1 MTELG
6 QKLTEAR
13 EAKGLSIDQLHEIT
27 KIQKR
32 HLVAIEEGN
41 YNVLPGT
48 FYARAFIKQYADAVG
63 LNGEELLVEYQSTIP
78 QSEKHDVP
86 QVSTGQKTQETM
98 QKSSSWPIADHMP
111 KILIALLVIAF
122 GVVVWFVIQAL
133 TGKDD
138 RQVPNAQSEKIE
150 VQKAKNSPLD
160 TKKDE
165 EKAEEPKKEEPKKEE
180 PKKEE
185 PKKEEPKKEE
195 PKKEEPKKEE
205 PKKEEPKKEEP
216 KKEEQKGQP
225 AGENEI
231 KLVGTD
237 KITSTLEIHNNKAL
251 ELEITTKDASY
262 IGIKNEAGNDIF
274 SGTLQAGQ
282 TQKYDLSTAKEVN
295 LNIGS
300 APNVEFKLN
309 GQVVTFPLNPE
320 ENYHQ
325 KFLIKNQGIGQPAQ

>member
-6 QKLTEAR
+6 QKLKETR

-41 YNVLPGT
+41 YDVLPGA

-63 LNGEELLVEYQSTIP
+63 LNGEELLVEHQSTIP
-78 QSEKHDVP
+78 QSEKREVP

-111 KILIALLVIAF
+111 KILVALLVIAV
-122 GVVVWFVIQAL
+122 GVVIWFVFQAL

-138 RQVPNAQSEKIE
+138 EKVPSAQSEKIE
-150 VQKAKNSPLD
+150 VQKAKDSPLD

-165 EKAEEPKKEEPKKEE
+165 VKAEEPKKEEPKKEE

-185 PKKEEPKKEE
+185 
-195 PKKEEPKKEE
+195 
-205 PKKEEPKKEEP
+205 
-216 KKEEQKGQP
+216 QP
-225 AGENEI
+225 AQPTGQQEV
-231 KLVGTD
+231 KVVGTTG
-237 KITSTLEIHNNKAL
+237 KVSTLEIHNNKTL
-251 ELEITTKDASY
+251 ELEISAKGTSYVDVKDD
-262 IGIKNEAGNDIF
+262 AGNEILNTTVQ
-274 SGTLQAGQ
+274 SGQ
-282 TQKYDLSTAKEVN
+282 TEKRDVSTLKEVR

-300 APNVEFKLN
+300 APNVEIKLN
-309 GQVVTFPLNPE
+309 GQVLAFPLDPRKE
-320 ENYHQ
+320 YHQ
-325 KFLIKNQGIGQPAQ
+325 RLVIKNQGIEQPAQ

>member
-6 QKLTEAR
+6 QKLKEAR
-13 EAKGLSIDQLHEIT
+13 EAKGLTIDQLHEIT

-41 YNVLPGT
+41 YDVLPGA

-78 QSEKHDVP
+78 QSEKRDVP

-111 KILIALLVIAF
+111 KILVALLVIAV
-122 GVVVWFVIQAL
+122 GVVIWFVFQAL

-138 RQVPNAQSEKIE
+138 EKVPSAQSEKIE
-150 VQKAKNSPLD
+150 VQKAKDSPLD

-165 EKAEEPKKEEPKKEE
+165 AKAEEPKKEEPKKEE

-185 PKKEEPKKEE
+185 
-195 PKKEEPKKEE
+195 
-205 PKKEEPKKEEP
+205 
-216 KKEEQKGQP
+216 QP
-225 AGENEI
+225 AQPTGQQEV
-231 KLVGTD
+231 KVVGTTG
-237 KITSTLEIHNNKAL
+237 KVSTLEIHNNKTL
-251 ELEITTKDASY
+251 ELEISAKGTSYVDVKDD
-262 IGIKNEAGNDIF
+262 AGNEILNTTVQ
-274 SGTLQAGQ
+274 SGQ
-282 TQKYDLSTAKEVN
+282 TEKRDVSTLKEVR

-300 APNVEFKLN
+300 APNVEIKLN
-309 GQVVTFPLNPE
+309 GQVLAFPLDPQKE
-320 ENYHQ
+320 YHQ
-325 KFLIKNQGIGQPAQ
+325 RLVIKNQGIEQPAQ

>member
-6 QKLTEAR
+6 QKLKETR

-41 YNVLPGT
+41 YDVLPGA

-63 LNGEELLVEYQSTIP
+63 LNGEELLVEHQSTIP
-78 QSEKHDVP
+78 QSEKREVP

-111 KILIALLVIAF
+111 KILVALLVIAV
-122 GVVVWFVIQAL
+122 GVVIWFVFQAL

-138 RQVPNAQSEKIE
+138 EKVPSAQSEKIE
-150 VQKAKNSPLD
+150 VQKAKDSPLD

-165 EKAEEPKKEEPKKEE
+165 VKAEEPKKEEPKKEE

-205 PKKEEPKKEEP
+205 
-216 KKEEQKGQP
+216 QP
-225 AGENEI
+225 AQPTGQQEV
-231 KLVGTD
+231 KVVGTTG
-237 KITSTLEIHNNKAL
+237 KVSTLEIHNNKTL
-251 ELEITTKDASY
+251 ELEISAKGTSYVDVKDD
-262 IGIKNEAGNDIF
+262 AGNEILNTTVQ
-274 SGTLQAGQ
+274 SGQ
-282 TQKYDLSTAKEVN
+282 TEKRDVSTLKEVR

-300 APNVEFKLN
+300 APNVEIKLN
-309 GQVVTFPLNPE
+309 GQVLAFPLDPQKE
-320 ENYHQ
+320 YHQ
-325 KFLIKNQGIGQPAQ
+325 RLVIKNQGIEQPAQ

>member
-6 QKLTEAR
+6 QKLKEAR
-13 EAKGLSIDQLHEIT
+13 GTKGLSIDQLHEIT

-32 HLVAIEEGN
+32 HLIAIEEGN
-41 YNVLPGT
+41 YDVLPGA

-78 QSEKHDVP
+78 QSEKRDVP

-111 KILIALLVIAF
+111 KALVALLVIAL
-122 GVVVWFVIQAL
+122 GVVIWFVFQAL
-133 TGKDD
+133 TGKNDEK
-138 RQVPNAQSEKIE
+138 VPNAQSEKIE
-150 VQKAKNSPLD
+150 VKKAENSPLD

-165 EKAEEPKKEEPKKEE
+165 VKAEEPKKEEPKKEE

-185 PKKEEPKKEE
+185 PKKEEQPTGQEE
-195 PKKEEPKKEE
+195 VKV
-205 PKKEEPKKEEP
+205 
-216 KKEEQKGQP
+216 
-225 AGENEI
+225 
-231 KLVGTD
+231 VGTAGN
-237 KITSTLEIHNNKAL
+237 TSTLEIHNNKTL
-251 ELEITTKDASY
+251 ELEIVTKDASY
-262 IGIKNEAGNDIF
+262 VGIKNDAGNDIF
-274 SGTLQAGQ
+274 SGIIQAGQ
-282 TQKYDLSTAKEVN
+282 TQKYDLSTVKEVN

-309 GQVVTFPLNPE
+309 GQVITFPLNPE

-325 KFLIKNQGIGQPAQ
+325 KFLIKNLGIGQPAQ

>member
-1 MTELG
+1 VLVVTELG

-32 HLVAIEEGN
+32 HLVAIEEGK
-41 YNVLPGT
+41 YDVLPGA

-78 QSEKHDVP
+78 QSEKREVP

-165 EKAEEPKKEEPKKEE
+165 AKA
-180 PKKEE
+180 
-185 PKKEEPKKEE
+185 
-195 PKKEEPKKEE
+195 
-205 PKKEEPKKEEP
+205 EEP

-225 AGENEI
+225 TGENEI

-251 ELEITTKDASY
+251 ELEITTKNASY

-320 ENYHQ
+320 ENFHQ
-325 KFLIKNQGIGQPAQ
+325 KFLIKNLGIGQAAQ

>member
-6 QKLTEAR
+6 QKLKEAR

-41 YNVLPGT
+41 YDVLPGA
-48 FYARAFIKQYADAVG
+48 FYARAFIKQYADAAG

-78 QSEKHDVP
+78 QSENRDVP

-98 QKSSSWPIADHMP
+98 QKSSSLPMADHMP

-138 RQVPNAQSEKIE
+138 GRVPATQSEKIE
-150 VQKAKNSPLD
+150 VKKAENSPLD

-165 EKAEEPKKEEPKKEE
+165 AKAEEPKKEEPKKEE

-185 PKKEEPKKEE
+185 PKKEEPT
-195 PKKEEPKKEE
+195 
-205 PKKEEPKKEEP
+205 
-216 KKEEQKGQP
+216 GQQ
-225 AGENEI
+225 EV
-231 KLVGTD
+231 KVVGTSG
-237 KITSTLEIHNNKAL
+237 KVSTLEIHNNKTL
-251 ELEITTKDASY
+251 ELEISAKGTSYVDVKDD
-262 IGIKNEAGNDIF
+262 AGNEILNTTVQ
-274 SGTLQAGQ
+274 SGQ
-282 TQKYDLSTAKEVN
+282 TEKRDLSTAKEVR
-295 LNIGS
+295 LNIGN
-300 APNVEFKLN
+300 ATNVEVKLN
-309 GQVVTFPLNPE
+309 GQVVAYPLDPE
-320 ENYHQ
+320 KELHQ
-325 KFLIKNQGIGQPAQ
+325 RLVIKNQGVEQPAQ

>member
-1 MTELG
+1 M
-6 QKLTEAR
+6 TEAR

-41 YNVLPGT
+41 YDVLPGA

-111 KILIALLVIAF
+111 KILIALLVIAI
-122 GVVVWFVIQAL
+122 GVVVWFVIQSL

-185 PKKEEPKKEE
+185 
-195 PKKEEPKKEE
+195 
-205 PKKEEPKKEEP
+205 
-216 KKEEQKGQP
+216 QP
-225 AGENEI
+225 AQPTGQQEI
-231 KLVGTD
+231 KVVGTTG
-237 KITSTLEIHNNKAL
+237 KVSTLEIHNNKTL
-251 ELEITTKDASY
+251 ELEISGKGASY
-262 IGIKNEAGNDIF
+262 VDVKDDAGNEILNTTVQ
-274 SGTLQAGQ
+274 GGQ
-282 TQKYDLSTAKEVN
+282 IEKRDLSTVKEVR
-295 LNIGS
+295 LNIGN
-300 APNVEFKLN
+300 AMNVEVKLN
-309 GQVVTFPLNPE
+309 GQVVAFPLDPE
-320 ENYHQ
+320 KELHQ
-325 KFLIKNQGIGQPAQ
+325 RLVIKNQGIGQPAQ